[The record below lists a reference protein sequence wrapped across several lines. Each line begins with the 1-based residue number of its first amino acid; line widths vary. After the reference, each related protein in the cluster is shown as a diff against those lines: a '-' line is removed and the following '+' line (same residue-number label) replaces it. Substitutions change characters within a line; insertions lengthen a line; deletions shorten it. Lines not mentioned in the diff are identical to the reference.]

1 MAPRPS
7 AEPPGRTVGSPDS
20 APQPLA
26 GATRGVFRGGAP
38 PGAPAA
44 GGARRGD
51 EFVLLQ
57 GSAAIG
63 AGGRDPFDGLTLEAA
78 LALGRLSERE
88 AVALGGDR
96 MTIYGSA

>member
-1 MAPRPS
+1 MGLACHIEVAVWANGDDRRRVGVGP
-7 AEPPGRTVGSPDS
+7 AQIGGVVQAGR
-20 APQPLA
+20 L
-26 GATRGVFRGGAP
+26 
-38 PGAPAA
+38 PAA
-44 GGARRGD
+44 GRARRVD